1 MRGEVPERSKAAVL
15 KIVRHVYHWPHSG
28 VLCAHGAR
36 APRDPPY
43 HVLRREPEGGIVRR
57 ILALVAVL
65 VLSPSCPGPVQAGE
79 VLHDAEYYISKAQ
92 NAERWAA
99 DDEAVDEKLTAFRE
113 GNGGRPP
120 NILYILIDDIGFGD
134 LGSETLNSIRGYRT
148 PSINQFAREGMRLS
162 RMYTEPSC
170 TPTRVAFM
178 TGRQPYR
185 NGMGNTAV
193 DISGFGLADEEVTLA
208 EILSEAGYNTVHI
221 GKWHM
226 GDIKEAWPNFQG
238 FDYAAFP
245 IHQQGQLTI
254 FHDDAA
260 DEEVSIG
267 IGDNNYDDRYTMD
280 RWLRTDASSMV
291 TGVEGNRNEPVREVH
306 MKPGERWTEAK
317 YEEMNQRYQDQAM
330 EQLQSLAKRD
340 EPFFLQ
346 YWPLYPLTGPRTAYD
361 EYTTPNGGTYVE
373 KMKLVDQWIGELMA
387 EMERLGVADDTLVI
401 IMGDNG
407 HFTKYSPQSG
417 YTPMIFRGGKGSTTE
432 GGVRVDAF
440 VRWPG
445 MVEADTVAG
454 DIVHVTDLFT
464 TIARLGGAT
473 DGIPTDR
480 IIDGIDQT
488 SLMLNGDTH
497 GRRDYVFLYNINKLE
512 AVVKEQYKLAIPG
525 GNLENAILADFY
537 DLFRDPQEKYPV
549 STEIGAWGGAK
560 FVRMV
565 QRHMKR
571 KARYADAGPA
581 IGMPYEGIEN
591 LRPESKAAVQEFLF
605 MMKSPEM

>member
-1 MRGEVPERSKAAVL
+1 
-15 KIVRHVYHWPHSG
+15 
-28 VLCAHGAR
+28 
-36 APRDPPY
+36 
-43 HVLRREPEGGIVRR
+43 
-57 ILALVAVL
+57 
-65 VLSPSCPGPVQAGE
+65 
-79 VLHDAEYYISKAQ
+79 
-92 NAERWAA
+92 
-99 DDEAVDEKLTAFRE
+99 
-113 GNGGRPP
+113 
-120 NILYILIDDIGFGD
+120 LIDDIGFGD
-134 LGSETLNSIRGYRT
+134 LGNATLNSIRGYET
-148 PSINQFAREGMRLS
+148 PAINTLARDGMRLA

-193 DISGFGLADEEVTLA
+193 DISGFGLAGKEVTLA
-208 EILSEAGYNTVHI
+208 EVLSEVGYNTAHI

-267 IGDNNYDDRYTMD
+267 IGDNNFDDRFVID
-280 RWLRTDASSMV
+280 NWLRTDASTMAM
-291 TGVEGNRNEPVREVH
+291 GVEGVRNKNVREVD
-306 MKPGERWTEAK
+306 MQAGERWTEAK
-317 YEEMNQRYQDQAM
+317 YHDMNVRYQNQAM
-330 EQLQSLAKRD
+330 EQLRKLAAADK
-340 EPFFLQ
+340 PFFLN
-346 YWPLYPLTGPRTAYD
+346 YWPLYPLTGPRTTTD
-361 EYTTPNGGTYVE
+361 EYTTPNGGIYVE

-387 EMERLGVADDTLVI
+387 EMEKLGVADNTLVI

-407 HFTKYSPQSG
+407 HFTKYSSQSG
-417 YTPMIFRGGKGSTTE
+417 YTPMIFRGGKGDTTE

-445 MVEADTVAG
+445 MIEADSVVG

-473 DGIPTDR
+473 GEIPTDR

-488 SLMLNGDTH
+488 ALILDGETN

-512 AVVKEQYKLAIPG
+512 AVVKDKFKLAIPG
-525 GNLENAILADFY
+525 GNIENAILAKFY
-537 DLFRDPQEKYPV
+537 DLNRDTREEWPV

-565 QRHMKR
+565 MRHMKR
-571 KARYADAGPA
+571 KAKYPDEGPA
-581 IGMPYEGIEN
+581 TGMPYDGIDN

-605 MMKSPEM
+605 MMQTPGM

>member
-1 MRGEVPERSKAAVL
+1 MKRWQAVTVFGLFTNREDKSMIKKTVFSVITALVFSMPATAVL
-15 KIVRHVYHWPHSG
+15 AESKI
-28 VLCAHGAR
+28 A
-36 APRDPPY
+36 
-43 HVLRREPEGGIVRR
+43 
-57 ILALVAVL
+57 
-65 VLSPSCPGPVQAGE
+65 
-79 VLHDAEYYISKAQ
+79 HDAEYYILQAQ
-92 NAERWAA
+92 NAEKWAA
-99 DDEAVDEKLTAFRE
+99 DDRAVDEILAAFRE
-113 GNGGRPP
+113 RNGGKPP
-120 NILYILIDDIGFGD
+120 NIFYILIDDIGFGD
-134 LGSETLNSIRGYRT
+134 LGSETLNSIRGYKT
-148 PSINQFAREGMRLS
+148 PAINEFAREGMRLS

-178 TGRQPYR
+178 TGRQPFR
-185 NGMGNTAV
+185 NGMGNTSV
-193 DISGFGLADEEVTLA
+193 DISGFGLAGKEVTLA
-208 EILSEAGYNTVHI
+208 EILSESGYNTSHV

-254 FHDDAA
+254 YHDDAA

-267 IGDNNYDDRYTMD
+267 IGDNNYDDRFTID
-280 RWLRTDASSMV
+280 NWFRTDASRMV
-291 TGVEGNRNEPVREVH
+291 TGVEGIRGKNVREVH
-306 MKPGERWTEAK
+306 MEPGERWTEAK
-317 YEEMNQRYQDQAM
+317 YHEMNVRYQQQTI
-330 EQLQSLAKRD
+330 EQLRKLAKKD

-346 YWPLYPLTGPRTAYD
+346 YWPLYPLTGPRTTTD
-361 EYTTPNGGTYVE
+361 EYTTPNGGIYVE
-373 KMKLVDQWIGELMA
+373 KMKLVDRWIGELMA
-387 EMERLGVADDTLVI
+387 EMDELGIAENTLVI

-417 YTPMIFRGGKGSTTE
+417 YTPMIFRGGKGDTTE

-445 MVEADTVAG
+445 MIESDSVAG
-454 DIVHVTDLFT
+454 DIVHVTDLFA

-473 DGIPTDR
+473 DKIPTDR

-488 SLMLNGDTH
+488 SLMLNGETH

-525 GNLENAILADFY
+525 GNLENAILADFF

-560 FVRMV
+560 FVRMI
-565 QRHMKR
+565 QRHMAR
-571 KARYADAGPA
+571 KAKYPDEGPA
-581 IGMPYEGIEN
+581 TGMPYDGIDN
-591 LRPESKAAVQEFLF
+591 LRPETKAAVQEFLF
-605 MMKSPEM
+605 MMKTPQQ